1 METFF
6 VFKVSG
12 CTFAPIM
19 REKILT
25 NATDLF
31 LNYGFKSI
39 TMDDISNHIGISKK
53 TIYQHFDNKTTLVE
67 AVSLHVFNTIS
78 CGINDIC
85 STKKDPI
92 EEIFDIKQ
100 FVMEH
105 LKDEKS
111 SPQYQ
116 LQKYYPKIFNTLKK
130 KQFDV
135 MQQCVKD
142 NLLRGVEIGLY
153 RPSINI
159 EFISRIY
166 FNSMVALK
174 DKELFPLNHFSVNTL
189 MVYFLEY
196 HLRGICTEKGLLT
209 LNKFIKNQS

>member
-1 METFF
+1 METIF
-6 VFKVSG
+6 VFKVSC

-19 REKILT
+19 REKILS
-25 NATDLF
+25 NAAELF

-53 TIYQHFDNKTTLVE
+53 TIYQHFEN
-67 AVSLHVFNTIS
+67 IS

-85 STKKDPI
+85 NSKKNPI
-92 EEIFDIKQ
+92 EEIYDIKQ

-111 SPQYQ
+111 SPTFQ
-116 LQKYYPKIFNTLKK
+116 LQKYYPKIFKTLKK

-135 MQQCVKD
+135 MQGCVKD
-142 NLLRGVEIGLY
+142 NLTRGVEIGLY
-153 RPSINI
+153 RQTINI

-166 FNSMVALK
+166 FNSMVAIK
-174 DKELFPLNHFSVNTL
+174 DTELFPLHHFSVNTL
-189 MVYFLEY
+189 MDYFLEY
-196 HLRGICTEKGLLT
+196 HIRGICTEKGLLT
-209 LNKFIKNQS
+209 LNKFINNQS

>member
-6 VFKVSG
+6 VFKVSY

-19 REKILT
+19 REKILN
-25 NATDLF
+25 NATELF

-53 TIYQHFDNKTTLVE
+53 TIYQHFENKTTLVE

-116 LQKYYPKIFNTLKK
+116 LQKYYPKISNTLKK
-130 KQFDV
+130 KQFEV
-135 MQQCVKD
+135 MQECVKE
-142 NLLRGVEIGLY
+142 NLIRGMENGLY
-153 RPSINI
+153 RSNINI
-159 EFISRIY
+159 DFISRIY
-166 FNSMVALK
+166 FNSMVSLK
-174 DKELFPLNHFSVNTL
+174 DQELFPLNNFSMNAL
-189 MVYFLEY
+189 MEYFLEY
-196 HLRGICTEKGLLT
+196 HLRGICTEKGILT
-209 LNKFIKNQS
+209 LNKFIKKQS

>member
-1 METFF
+1 METIF
-6 VFKVSG
+6 VFKVSC

-19 REKILT
+19 REKILS
-25 NATDLF
+25 NAAELF

-53 TIYQHFDNKTTLVE
+53 TIYQHFENKTTLVE
-67 AVSLHVFNTIS
+67 AVTMFVFENIS

-85 STKKDPI
+85 NSKKNPI
-92 EEIFDIKQ
+92 EEIYDIKQ

-111 SPQYQ
+111 SPTFQ
-116 LQKYYPKIFNTLKK
+116 LQKYYPKIFKTLKK

-135 MQQCVKD
+135 MQGCVKD
-142 NLLRGVEIGLY
+142 NLTRGVEIGLY
-153 RPSINI
+153 RQTINI

-166 FNSMVALK
+166 FNSMVAIK
-174 DKELFPLNHFSVNTL
+174 DTELFPLHHFSVNTL
-189 MVYFLEY
+189 MDYFLEY
-196 HLRGICTEKGLLT
+196 HIRGICTEKGLLT
-209 LNKFIKNQS
+209 LNKFINNQS